1 MIQLTPAQQA
11 YYDLLVTLPG
21 QGTPNEIRAYV
32 AGLNDAQAL
41 VSLDVTARASRVIA
55 SDPVA
60 DQLIRGQDGF
70 ATTAYL
76 AEKYDVEGP
85 LLQGSTGDE
94 LVYIEKV
101 SAPNQDPVYEIVEQ
115 AIVEPV
121 TATGTPVKP
130 VIYYDVPKTSPPPTV
145 PPAPVITRPI
155 APAVPQ
161 LPQPVSPVTPLT
173 PITPVVTQPQGLS
186 NLALYGLGALAYLL
200 LLRR

>member
-21 QGTPNEIRAYV
+21 QGSPAEIRAYV

-41 VSLDVTARASRVIA
+41 VSLDVIARTSGTVA

-70 ATTAYL
+70 QTTAYL

-85 LLQGSTGDE
+85 LLQGSTGQE

-101 SAPNQDPVYEIVEQ
+101 SAPNESPVYEITEK
-115 AIVEPV
+115 AIDKPV
-121 TATGTPVKP
+121 TSTGTPVFVTP
-130 VIYYDVPKTSPPPTV
+130 E
-145 PPAPVITRPI
+145 
-155 APAVPQ
+155 PAVPVVEVT
-161 LPQPVSPVTPLT
+161 PTPVIPITPTPVTPVTPTPLTPVTPTPLTPVTPTPLT
-173 PITPVVTQPQGLS
+173 PITPMRS
-186 NLALYGLGALAYLL
+186 NLALYGFGALALLL

>member
-70 ATTAYL
+70 TTTAYL

-85 LLQGSTGDE
+85 LLQGSTGGE

-101 SAPNQDPVYEIVEQ
+101 SAPNQEPVYEIVEQ

-121 TATGTPVKP
+121 TATGTPVTP
-130 VIYYDVPKTSPPPTV
+130 IIVQTAPTTPAATVI
-145 PPAPVITRPI
+145 PAPVITSPI
-155 APAVPQ
+155 APAVPL

-173 PITPVVTQPQGLS
+173 PIMPVVTQSQGLS